1 MADLDFP
8 AIYLLPTHLEADQ
21 LHELEG
27 RIPSL
32 TYDIREA
39 EIIVGNIFRRERAL
53 FELRRKK
60 VQTDPVDVATAAD
73 AHLVTPRKRKRASSG
88 SDSDSTV
95 YMEDG
100 QRFGSG
106 TSQLAGTSSAPDE
119 FAGDAN
125 IVKVVK
131 LAWLQD
137 SFAQGRVLPLHDYV
151 LYVGIKQ
158 DEDRAPVTIRGSD
171 ILSRAAADGSSQAQ
185 GSLLPQKKKAH
196 SPTGMHRSVPSLI
209 RQTTSENAS
218 TLKLPP
224 VPQYLRTTYACQR
237 STPVDPPNSAFID
250 GLKTIRTIRKLG
262 GDQIGPA
269 RKVSLRLLGGTSINA
284 WHMLTSHIEVARLP
298 GCGAKIAEL
307 WHEWK
312 ETGRLPEADEAQS
325 DTKFAVIQT
334 FYDIWGVGDATARD
348 FYSRGWRDLD
358 DVVEHGWASLSRV
371 QQIGVKYY
379 DEFKLKIPRTEVESI
394 ADTILTHARSI
405 HSDFQLV
412 IVGGYRRGKQGSG
425 DVDVVMSHPD
435 ESVTLNFVDKLVMS
449 LEKTSHITHTLVL
462 SKHNSE
468 RDQQP
473 VSWKG
478 NEFRGSGFDSLDK
491 ALVVWQEPETS
502 GKGPQER
509 MHRRVDIII
518 SPWKTAG
525 CAVLGWSG
533 ETTFQRD
540 LRRYCKK
547 QKSYKFDSSGIRS
560 RLDGSWVDLESSD
573 LGRAPDMLTAERR
586 VFQGLGLDWVPPE
599 DRCTG

>member
-1 MADLDFP
+1 MTDLDFP
-8 AIYLLPTHLEADQ
+8 SIYLLPTHLEADQ

-27 RIPSL
+27 KIPSL

-39 EIIVGNIFRRERAL
+39 EIIVGNIFKRERAL

-60 VQTDPVDVATAAD
+60 VQTDPVDVAAAAD

-95 YMEDG
+95 YTEDG
-100 QRFGSG
+100 QRFGPG
-106 TSQLAGTSSAPDE
+106 TSQLAGTSSAPE
-119 FAGDAN
+119 RVASDADT
-125 IVKVVK
+125 VKVVK

-137 SFAQGRVLPLHDYV
+137 SFAQSRVLPLHDYI
-151 LYVGIKQ
+151 LYEGIKK

-171 ILSRAAADGSSQAQ
+171 ILSRAATDSASQTQ
-185 GSLLPQKKKAH
+185 GSLLPQKKKKAQ
-196 SPTGMHRSVPSLI
+196 SPFETHRSVPSFI
-209 RQTTSENAS
+209 RQTTSEHDS
-218 TLKLPP
+218 TLELLP

-237 STPVDPPNSAFID
+237 STPVDPPNAAFVD
-250 GLKTIRTIRKLG
+250 SLKTIRTIRKLG
-262 GDQIGPA
+262 GDQIGVRA
-269 RKVSLRLLGGTSINA
+269 YSTSIATISAYPHEIANPQ
-284 WHMLTSHIEVARLP
+284 EVARLP

-312 ETGRLPEADEAQS
+312 ETGRLPEADEAQANP
-325 DTKFAVIQT
+325 KFAVIQT

-348 FYSRGWRDLD
+348 FYGRGWRDLD
-358 DVVEHGWASLSRV
+358 NVVEYGWDSLSRV

-394 ADTILTHARSI
+394 ADTILAHARRI
-405 HSDFQLV
+405 HPDFQLV

-449 LEKTSHITHTLVL
+449 LEKTGHITHTLVL

-468 RDQQP
+468 RGQQP

-478 NEFRGSGFDSLDK
+478 NEFRGGGFDSLDK
-491 ALVVWQEPETS
+491 ALVVWQDPATNGHELR
-502 GKGPQER
+502 ER
-509 MHRRVDIII
+509 PHRRVDIII

-560 RLDGSWVDLESSD
+560 RLDGSWVDLESGD
-573 LGRAPDMLTAERR
+573 LGQATDMLTAERR

>member
-262 GDQIGPA
+262 GDQIGVRA
-269 RKVSLRLLGGTSINA
+269 YSTSIA
-284 WHMLTSHIEVARLP
+284 TISAYPHP
-298 GCGAKIAEL
+298 IASPQGEP
-307 WHEWK
+307 
-312 ETGRLPEADEAQS
+312 TIAGR
-325 DTKFAVIQT
+325 
-334 FYDIWGVGDATARD
+334 
-348 FYSRGWRDLD
+348 
-358 DVVEHGWASLSRV
+358 
-371 QQIGVKYY
+371 
-379 DEFKLKIPRTEVESI
+379 
-394 ADTILTHARSI
+394 
-405 HSDFQLV
+405 
-412 IVGGYRRGKQGSG
+412 
-425 DVDVVMSHPD
+425 DVDQC
-435 ESVTLNFVDKLVMS
+435 LAYVDVPYRS
-449 LEKTSHITHTLVL
+449 
-462 SKHNSE
+462 
-468 RDQQP
+468 
-473 VSWKG
+473 
-478 NEFRGSGFDSLDK
+478 
-491 ALVVWQEPETS
+491 
-502 GKGPQER
+502 
-509 MHRRVDIII
+509 
-518 SPWKTAG
+518 
-525 CAVLGWSG
+525 C
-533 ETTFQRD
+533 ETTW
-540 LRRYCKK
+540 LRR
-547 QKSYKFDSSGIRS
+547 
-560 RLDGSWVDLESSD
+560 
-573 LGRAPDMLTAERR
+573 
-586 VFQGLGLDWVPPE
+586 
-599 DRCTG
+599 

>member
-1 MADLDFP
+1 MTDLDFP
-8 AIYLLPTHLEADQ
+8 SIYLLPTHLEADQ

-32 TYDIREA
+32 TYDISEA
-39 EIIVGNIFRRERAL
+39 EIIVGNIFKRERAL

-60 VQTDPVDVATAAD
+60 VLTDPVDAAAVAD
-73 AHLVTPRKRKRASSG
+73 AHLVTPRKRKRASSK

-95 YMEDG
+95 YTEDG
-100 QRFGSG
+100 QRFGCG
-106 TSQLAGTSSAPDE
+106 TSQFVGTSSAPE
-119 FAGDAN
+119 EAAGN
-125 IVKVVK
+125 TNTVTVVK

-137 SFAQGRVLPLHDYV
+137 SFAQNKVLPLHDYV
-151 LYVGIKQ
+151 LYMGIKKE
-158 DEDRAPVTIRGSD
+158 EDRAPLTIMGSD
-171 ILSRAAADGSSQAQ
+171 ILSRAAADSASQTQ
-185 GSLLPQKKKAH
+185 GGLLPQKKKAQ

-237 STPVDPPNSAFID
+237 STPVDPPNAAFID
-250 GLKTIRTIRKLG
+250 GLKTIRTIRKVG
-262 GDQIGPA
+262 GDQIGVRA
-269 RKVSLRLLGGTSINA
+269 YSTSIA
-284 WHMLTSHIEVARLP
+284 TISAYPHKIASSQEVARLP

-312 ETGRLPEADEAQS
+312 ETGRLPEADEAQANP
-325 DTKFAVIQT
+325 KFAVIQV

-394 ADTILTHARSI
+394 TDTILAHARSF
-405 HSDFQLV
+405 HPDFQLV

-425 DVDVVMSHPD
+425 DVDVVISHPD
-435 ESVTLNFVDKLVMS
+435 ESVTFNFVDKLVMS
-449 LEKTSHITHTLVL
+449 LEKTGHITHTLVL

-468 RDQQP
+468 RGQQP

-491 ALVVWQEPETS
+491 ALVVWQEPGTS

-509 MHRRVDIII
+509 PHRRVDIII
-518 SPWKTAG
+518 SPWKTVG

-540 LRRYCKK
+540 LRRYCK
-547 QKSYKFDSSGIRS
+547 QRKSYKFDSSGIRS
-560 RLDGSWVDLESSD
+560 RLDGSWVDLETSD